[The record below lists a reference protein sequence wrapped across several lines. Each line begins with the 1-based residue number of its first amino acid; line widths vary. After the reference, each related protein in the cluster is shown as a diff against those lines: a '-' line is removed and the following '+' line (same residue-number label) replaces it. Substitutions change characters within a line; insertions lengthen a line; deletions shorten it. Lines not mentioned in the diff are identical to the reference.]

1 MKIFYFLFLSVL
13 LFSCSGEDSSDNR
26 NQDGITTLKVKNVYV
41 QGEPKGWRD
50 IVISDGDFTRN
61 PEDDIYY
68 PENNVT
74 YVIDFLELQL
84 GDGMHEP
91 KILEQTYNTE
101 TDIYGNE
108 GTEGV
113 IFYNNFKFN
122 NGEYESADDLFDIQ
136 GYVKFEVISET
147 SFKFYIELIDGR
159 KFQGSYS
166 GDMTILDQEYSFA
179 PSVFWEEED

>member
-1 MKIFYFLFLSVL
+1 MRKLYFLALSVI
-13 LFSCSGEDSSDNR
+13 LFSCSGDSASD
-26 NQDGITTLKVKNVYV
+26 QSEDGIKTLEVNNVYV

-61 PEDDIYY
+61 SQDDIYY
-68 PENNVT
+68 PEDNVS

-91 KILEQTYNTE
+91 KTLEQTYNAE
-101 TDIYGNE
+101 TDIYKNE

-113 IFYNNFKFN
+113 IFYNNFKFE
-122 NGEYESADDLFDIQ
+122 NGEYASSDDLFDIQ
-136 GYVKFEVISET
+136 GYVRFEVLSEN

-159 KFQGSYS
+159 KFQGSYT
-166 GDMTILDQEYSFA
+166 GDMTILDKEYSFA
-179 PSVFWEEED
+179 PDVFWEEE

>member
-1 MKIFYFLFLSVL
+1 MKKIYLLFLSVML
-13 LFSCSGEDSSDNR
+13 VSCSNDSSSEESKN
-26 NQDGITTLKVKNVYV
+26 DGITTLQVNNVYV

-68 PENNVT
+68 PEDNVT
-74 YVIDFLELQL
+74 FVIDFLELQL
-84 GDGMHEP
+84 GDGMNTP
-91 KILEQTYNTE
+91 KILEQTYSPDTGN
-101 TDIYGNE
+101 YRNE

-122 NGEYESADDLFDIQ
+122 SGEYESADDLFDLQ
-136 GYVKFEVISET
+136 GYVRFEVLSET

-159 KFQGSYS
+159 KFQGSYT
-166 GDMTILDQEYSFA
+166 GEMTILDKEYSFV
-179 PSVFWEEED
+179 PDVYWEEN